1 MQGGTGYPC
10 PRLAARHFHVPVSA
24 LLARVIYRLVLN
36 CRRPPSAGAVRAG
49 GPSWAFGLVPR
60 ASCPRVVGCFLF
72 WGLFMSRG
80 FVSVPSSRGAGVV
93 ARVCRSGWV
102 WAWRAL
108 PGGPGWSPAPA
119 CVFVPVRSPRVA
131 RVFARSVAVGFGFR
145 VWVRPGG
152 SGSPVFAACGLP
164 VPVWCV
170 KVALP
175 AGWSPRRFRA
185 ALARLASSAGAV

>member
-1 MQGGTGYPC
+1 MS
-10 PRLAARHFHVPVSA
+10 F
-24 LLARVIYRLVLN
+24 
-36 CRRPPSAGAVRAG
+36 
-49 GPSWAFGLVPR
+49 AFGGVLV
-60 ASCPRVVGCFLF
+60 V
-72 WGLFMSRG
+72 G

-93 ARVCRSGWV
+93 ARACRSGWV

-119 CVFVPVRSPRVA
+119 CVFVPVRSSRVA
-131 RVFARSVAVGFGFR
+131 RVFARSVAVGLGFR

-152 SGSPVFAACGLP
+152 SGSPVFSACGLP
-164 VPVWCV
+164 VPAFVV

-185 ALARLASSAGAV
+185 ELARLASSLEVV